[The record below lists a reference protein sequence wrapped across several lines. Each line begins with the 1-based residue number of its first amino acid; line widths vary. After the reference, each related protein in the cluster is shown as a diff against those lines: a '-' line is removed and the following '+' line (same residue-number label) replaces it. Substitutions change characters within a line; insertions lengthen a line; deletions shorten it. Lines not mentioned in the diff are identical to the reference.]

1 MKKLKYIA
9 IVFICL
15 FWITPV
21 KASNIYNTPTSMN
34 ISDMYLTMED
44 ANELQNVCDQEGI
57 LKSFK
62 FLGRILYVVKIVIP
76 ILLIVL
82 GTIDFGKTITAG
94 KDDAIV
100 GAAKRLASRAVAGI
114 IIFLLPTIINFVFG
128 LLPQGENN
136 YSKCST
142 CLFNPGECEV
152 PSSNNKPSGGGG
164 GGGGSQQTEMI
175 R

>member
-9 IVFICL
+9 IIFICL

-21 KASNIYNTPTSMN
+21 KAANVYNMPTSMN
-34 ISDMYLTMED
+34 ISDMYLTMTD

-62 FLGRILYVVKIVIP
+62 FLGRILYVIKIVIP

-82 GTIDFGKTITAG
+82 GTIDFGKVIIAG
-94 KDDAIV
+94 KDDAII
-100 GAAKRLASRAVAGI
+100 GAAKRLASRAAAGI

-128 LLPQGENN
+128 LLPQAENN

-142 CLFNPGECEV
+142 CLFKPSECEV
-152 PSSNNKPSGGGG
+152 SSSNNKPSGGAAGG
-164 GGGGSQQTEMI
+164 GGNHQTEMV